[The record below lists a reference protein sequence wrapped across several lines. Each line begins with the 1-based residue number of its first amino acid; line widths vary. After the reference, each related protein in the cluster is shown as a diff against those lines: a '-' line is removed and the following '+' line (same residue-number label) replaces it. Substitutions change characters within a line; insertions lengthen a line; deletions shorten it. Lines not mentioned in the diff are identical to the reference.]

1 MEVRGKEGRL
11 FSGRFQRKQQSFGEV
26 SLARKGFALQLKLA
40 VTHFAACPL
49 LTVICLKRPLRDR
62 RSLFWSLVKVQQASL
77 RFSSPFSSLQMKAF
91 PSSFPLDE
99 RMHQG
104 FERAALQQ
112 YRRPSQCSEVWQLQR
127 CSCAHRRS
135 SVALDQALWVLELQV
150 VSRCPSG
157 KLHENS
163 RGELSWDEIGKKIQ
177 NRDS

>member
-1 MEVRGKEGRL
+1 MAV
-11 FSGRFQRKQQSFGEV
+11 
-26 SLARKGFALQLKLA
+26 QLKLA

-49 LTVICLKRPLRDR
+49 LTVTRLKRPLRDR
-62 RSLFWSLVKVQQASL
+62 RSLFWSLVKVRQASL
-77 RFSSPFSSLQMKAF
+77 HFSSPFSSLQTKAL

-127 CSCAHRRS
+127 CSRAHRRS
-135 SVALDQALWVLELQV
+135 RVALDQALWVLELQV
-150 VSRCPSG
+150 VSHCPSG
-157 KLHENS
+157 KLQENS
-163 RGELSWDEIGKKIQ
+163 RGELSRDEIGKKIQ